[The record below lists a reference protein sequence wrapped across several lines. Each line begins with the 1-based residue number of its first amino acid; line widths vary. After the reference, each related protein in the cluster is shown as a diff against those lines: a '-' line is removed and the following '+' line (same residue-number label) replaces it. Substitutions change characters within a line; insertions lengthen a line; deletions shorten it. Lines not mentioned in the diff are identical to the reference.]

1 VGQALNRVWPSWVLH
16 FGAGFVPLLPQR
28 NCSPHTLA
36 ITTKVICFMYRL
48 PAFSITSEQGHIEM
62 T

>member
-1 VGQALNRVWPSWVLH
+1 MGQALNRVWPSWVLH

-28 NCSPHTLA
+28 NCSPHALA
-36 ITTKVICFMYRL
+36 ITTKVICVMYIL
-48 PAFSITSEQGHIEM
+48 PSFSITRERGQLEM